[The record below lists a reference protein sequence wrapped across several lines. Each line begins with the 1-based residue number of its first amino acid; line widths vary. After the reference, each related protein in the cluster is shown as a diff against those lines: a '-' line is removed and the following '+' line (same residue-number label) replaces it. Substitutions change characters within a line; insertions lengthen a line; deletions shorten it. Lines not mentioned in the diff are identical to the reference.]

1 MMGIKGLVKL
11 IRENVE
17 AVCTEQRCI
26 RGELVVD
33 GYGVL
38 HALYEK
44 SEYELYW
51 DNGGCYAY
59 QHRVT
64 IDYFQALVN
73 GGVKPIVVLDGG
85 GCAVQHEDTVYRRS
99 KEIAE
104 VPRQIEDNYNH
115 RETSHTLPVLS
126 REVFVS
132 SLREK
137 NIDIYVADGKA
148 TKTAVMLANHYECPI
163 LTNST
168 NYCVSGVVGGVVLF
182 EHFDTKTCRA
192 PIYMQ
197 TKLVEFCQLCN
208 PDLVYAI
215 VAIMGDGSDTS
226 IPFLYHGPIKRQIEC
241 NIIGIPL
248 RGRSIFLNTAD
259 FIRIKKLASIDKFK
273 QCVLM
278 SLRRQDL
285 IQTFS
290 ENCQKAVKYST
301 TSTLSSEELTAVT
314 TIKCSK
320 PCDLPGPVFRD
331 YRSGTFPVL
340 VINAMTIGKCVL
352 EQSVGDQKQRP
363 PPMLGKPVRQLM
375 YGLAKNLMSKEGQ
388 SNIQEFYR
396 NIEGALIYESHMVT
410 PKCEHESL
418 LLTNIYGLDADVRK
432 PLAVRAICEVLE
444 CPEHILDGESVYAI
458 VTLVTRYWA
467 KHLIQVEPMP
477 NTEQLI
483 KALVINFFFNL
494 SDPDVD
500 RQPDIDKS
508 KYSDPYWIKV
518 YHALLEWQSLYRNV
532 CSLNAMLNHPF
543 KVMSP
548 CFLYDG
554 PLVFFLALYPSP
566 QIIDTYISKLNS
578 VDKAQYEK
586 IFSLIMSCH

>member
-1 MMGIKGLVKL
+1 MGIKGLMKL
-11 IRENVE
+11 INENRRD
-17 AVCTEQRCI
+17 VCTEPRYI

-38 HALYEK
+38 HELYEK
-44 SEYELYW
+44 YELDW
-51 DNGGCYAY
+51 ANGGCYAH

-73 GGVKPIVVLDGG
+73 GGIKPIVVLDGG
-85 GCAVQHEDTVYRRS
+85 GCAVQHEDTVYRRQKSITDTPSQIKDLGSS
-99 KEIAE
+99 K
-104 VPRQIEDNYNH
+104 
-115 RETSHTLPVLS
+115 HTLPIMA
-126 REVFVS
+126 REIFLD
-132 SLREK
+132 SLKEK
-137 NIDIYVADGKA
+137 RIEVYVADGRA
-148 TKTAVMLANHYECPI
+148 TKSIVHLANSYNCPV
-163 LTNST
+163 LTNNT
-168 NYCVSGVVGGVVLF
+168 YYCICNVVGGVAF
-182 EHFDTKTCRA
+182 FKHFDSNTGKVTV
-192 PIYMQ
+192 YNQ
-197 TKLVEFCQLCN
+197 TKLVEFCKMGN
-208 PDLVYAI
+208 PDLVNAV
-215 VAIMGDGSDTS
+215 VAIMGDGSDLS
-226 IPFLYHGPIKRQIEC
+226 VPSLYHGRIRAEIQKCVSSDIH
-241 NIIGIPL
+241 
-248 RGRSIFLNTAD
+248 GRSWVLNVAD
-259 FIRIKKLASIDKFK
+259 FLQKNKIASFNEFKDKLNILFGWRQWGEKLLDNCKKVEDKYI
-273 QCVLM
+273 
-278 SLRRQDL
+278 S
-285 IQTFS
+285 
-290 ENCQKAVKYST
+290 NYST
-301 TSTLSSEELTAVT
+301 TSTLTSEELNALT

-340 VINAMTIGKCVL
+340 AINAMTIGKCVL
-352 EQSVGDQKQRP
+352 EHFVGDQEQHP

-375 YGLAKNLMSKEGQ
+375 YGLAKNLMSKEGR

-586 IFSLIMSCH
+586 IFSLIMS